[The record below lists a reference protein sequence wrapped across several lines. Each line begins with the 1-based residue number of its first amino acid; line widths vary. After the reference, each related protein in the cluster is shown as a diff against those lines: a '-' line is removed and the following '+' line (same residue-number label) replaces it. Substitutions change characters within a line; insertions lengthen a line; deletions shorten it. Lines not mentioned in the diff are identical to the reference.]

1 VPLKVSEVLS
11 DAAIHNMIDKLLEDD
26 DHENEQQ
33 GPTDE
38 TNGGGDNDE
47 VSFLALKPKNF

>member
-1 VPLKVSEVLS
+1 MPLKVSEVLS